1 MHRGLTC
8 ILIAS
13 LLAKGG
19 RMPQAPLGNEGMT
32 PEDARFAGSIFS
44 QVRDAVFA
52 NPYQRVWG
60 EVGAPALPRYPVTLW
75 GTLRGALCGRD
86 YPFLQ
91 AARRAV
97 DSQADLR
104 WGPDGKGFRRLLHP
118 NGVCL
123 TGIWEITADTGYS
136 GFFRRGSRGLVI
148 GRYSTCCTETR
159 SGHTRSLALV
169 GRIYPTTD
177 RGHPQPLPTANFI
190 TQQDIGGEHSRSI
203 NEAVMQNAPDT
214 RIWRRG
220 LGTPIL
226 AVTGVVL
233 GLADKHNSIRQLYQV
248 AELGKPP
255 GEPTR
260 APEFMR
266 LSVAPS
272 QPVLAAPEMDFRDEI
287 LSQIFDRGD
296 PRPKRTL
303 TFRIETSDEGVTRG
317 TPLYQR
323 RLISNWREI
332 GTITFDDAVASYNGD
347 FVVHFNHPPW
357 REDRNDPATSTR
369 KPASRP

>member
-1 MHRGLTC
+1 
-8 ILIAS
+8 
-13 LLAKGG
+13 
-19 RMPQAPLGNEGMT
+19 MPQEPLGIEGFT
-32 PEDARFAGSIFS
+32 PEDARFAGSRFGE
-44 QVRDAVFA
+44 VRDAIFA

-60 EVGAPALPRYPVTLW
+60 EDGAPALPRYQVTL
-75 GTLRGALCGRD
+75 GSVLRGVLTFGKR

-104 WGPDGKGFRRLLHP
+104 WGPDRKGYRRLLHP
-118 NGVCL
+118 NAVCL
-123 TGIWEITADTGYS
+123 TGTWEITGDSGHT
-136 GFFRRGSRGLVI
+136 GFFRQGSRGLVV

-177 RGHPQPLPTANFI
+177 PEHVQPLATANFI
-190 TQQDIGGEHSRSI
+190 TQQDLGGDHSRSI
-203 NEAVMQNAPDT
+203 NEAMLQNAPET
-214 RIWRRG
+214 RSWRRG
-220 LGTPIL
+220 LGIPTFL
-226 AVTGVVL
+226 VTGAVFL
-233 GLADKHNSIRQLYQV
+233 RSDKQPSIRQLYQI

-272 QPVLAAPEMDFRDEI
+272 QPDLAAPGLDFRDEI
-287 LSQIFDRGD
+287 LAQIFDRGD
-296 PRPKRTL
+296 PVPKRTL
-303 TFRIETSDEGVTRG
+303 TFRIETSDLGVTSG
-317 TPLYQR
+317 TPAYQR

-332 GTITFDDAVASYNGD
+332 GKITFDNAVASYNGD
-347 FVVHFNHPPW
+347 FVLHFNHPPW
-357 REDRNDPATSTR
+357 RENRNDPATVTR
-369 KPASRP
+369 KLGSRA